1 MPANRAGFS
10 HSGVYMAAEPIS
22 GSAAGVA
29 AGSAIAKY
37 FGLQLGAG
45 AVAAA
50 LGFLVLW
57 PKTAKEGFARLVSS
71 IIASM
76 VFGPAL
82 VAFVYSRY
90 PDIFASARALAVAA
104 GVNPQFGILYAC
116 APLLVIAGLPAWW
129 ILGAVLRWFDKR
141 RDKDIVEMAEDVKD
155 AVAGVKNG

>member
-1 MPANRAGFS
+1 MS
-10 HSGVYMAAEPIS
+10 EPIS
-22 GSAAGVA
+22 GGAAAGA
-29 AGSAIAKY
+29 AGTAIAKY

-57 PKTAKEGFARLVSS
+57 PKTAREGFARLVSS
-71 IIASM
+71 IMSSI

-90 PDIFASARALAVAA
+90 PDVFASARTLAVAA
-104 GVNPQFGILYAC
+104 GVNPEFGMLYAG

-129 ILGAVLRWFDKR
+129 VLGAILRWFDKR
-141 RDKDIVEMAEDVKD
+141 RDKDIGELAEDVRD
-155 AVAGVKNG
+155 AVGGAKNG

>member
-1 MPANRAGFS
+1 
-10 HSGVYMAAEPIS
+10 MAAEPIS

-57 PKTAKEGFARLVSS
+57 PKTAREGFARLASS
-71 IIASM
+71 IIASI
-76 VFGPAL
+76 VFGPPL

-90 PDIFASARALAVAA
+90 PDVFTSARALAEAS
-104 GVNPQFGILYAC
+104 GVKPEFGLLYAG

-129 ILGAVLRWFDKR
+129 VLGAVLRWFDKR
-141 RDKDIVEMAEDVKD
+141 RDKDIAEIVQDARD
-155 AVAGVKNG
+155 AVAGAKNG